1 MTLATMQEKISL
13 PTARRIAL
21 AAQGFGDPRPA
32 GTVTRRHLQRV
43 LGRTGLFQ
51 IDSVSA
57 VVRAHYMPLYSRLG
71 PYPMALL
78 DDAMQPTKRLL
89 VEYWAHEA
97 SLLPLETWPLMRWR
111 MERASEGMY
120 SGLAKFGRANKAYI
134 DEIFHQVVDRG
145 PIAAS
150 DIVGAKGSGG
160 WWGWSREKHAFEWL
174 FWAGRIT
181 THSRRSF
188 ERLYDLPERVLPADI
203 YNTPVPAAADAHRE
217 LLRISAR
224 AHGVAT
230 AACLRDYFRLSPA
243 DMKGRLEELVE
254 MGELIPVRVEG
265 WNKQAYLHASARI
278 PRKIQARALLAPF
291 DPLVFERARAEQLFG
306 FRYRIEIYTPAEKR
320 QYGYYVLPFLLGERL
335 VARVDLKADRPAG
348 VLRVHAAYAEP
359 CAPPET
365 AAELHEELKQMRD
378 WLGLERIEVTPAG
391 DIGPA
396 LSDIASRSA
405 ALTPP
410 LAKA

>member
-1 MTLATMQEKISL
+1 MKEKLSL

-21 AAQGFGDPRPA
+21 AAQGFADPRPTGA
-32 GTVTRRHLQRV
+32 ITRRHLQRV
-43 LGRTGLFQ
+43 LDRIGLLQ

-78 DDAMQPTKRLL
+78 DDAMAPKKRMLF
-89 VEYWAHEA
+89 EYWAHEA
-97 SLLPLETWPLMRWR
+97 SLLPLETFPLLRWR
-111 MERASEGMY
+111 MARAEDGMY
-120 SGLAKFGRANKAYI
+120 GGLSKFGRANRPYI
-134 DEIFHQVVDRG
+134 EEIFRQVVDRG

-150 DIVGAKGSGG
+150 DIEGAKGSGG

-181 THSRRSF
+181 THSRRGF

-203 YNTPVPAAADAHRE
+203 YARPALQAEDAHRD

-230 AACLRDYFRLSPA
+230 GICLRDYFRLSPA

-254 MGELIPVRVEG
+254 TGELIPVRVEG
-265 WNKQAYLHASARI
+265 WDRQAYFHAEARI
-278 PRKIQARALLAPF
+278 PRKVHARALLAPF
-291 DPLVFERARAEQLFG
+291 DPLVFERSRAESLFD
-306 FRYRIEIYTPAEKR
+306 FRYRIEIYTPADKR
-320 QYGYYVLPFLLGERL
+320 QYGYYVLPFLLGERI
-335 VARVDLKADRPAG
+335 VARVDLKADRPAS

-359 CAPPET
+359 CAPSET
-365 AAELHEELKQMRD
+365 AAELYEELKLMRD
-378 WLGLERIEVTPAG
+378 WLGLERIEVTLAG
-391 DIGPA
+391 DLGPA
-396 LSDIASRSA
+396 LSDIVGRSIT
-405 ALTPP
+405 LTPP

>member
-1 MTLATMQEKISL
+1 MKEKLSL

-21 AAQGFGDPRPA
+21 AAQGFADPRPTGA
-32 GTVTRRHLQRV
+32 ITRRHLQRV
-43 LGRTGLFQ
+43 LGRIGLLQ

-78 DDAMQPTKRLL
+78 DDAMQPKKRMLF
-89 VEYWAHEA
+89 EYWAHEA
-97 SLLPLETWPLMRWR
+97 SLLPLETFPLLRWR
-111 MERASEGMY
+111 MARAEDGMY
-120 SGLAKFGRANKAYI
+120 GGLSKFGRANRPYI
-134 DEIFHQVVDRG
+134 EEIFRQVVDRG

-150 DIVGAKGSGG
+150 DIEGAKGSGG
-160 WWGWSREKHAFEWL
+160 WWGWSQEKHAFEWL

-181 THSRRSF
+181 THSRRGF
-188 ERLYDLPERVLPADI
+188 ERLYDLPERVLPSDI
-203 YNTPVPAAADAHRE
+203 HALPIPAPADAHRE

-230 AACLRDYFRLSPA
+230 AICLRDYFRLSPA

-265 WNKQAYLHASARI
+265 WDRQAYLHAEARI
-278 PRKIQARALLAPF
+278 PRKVHARALLAPF
-291 DPLVFERARAEQLFG
+291 DPLVFERTRAEQLFD

-320 QYGYYVLPFLLGERL
+320 QYGYYVLPFLLGERI

-359 CAPPET
+359 CAPADT
-365 AAELHEELKQMRD
+365 ASELHEELKQMRD

-391 DIGPA
+391 DLGPD
-396 LSDIASRSA
+396 LSDIVGRSI

-410 LAKA
+410 HAKA